1 MRRMLLLA
9 GVALMLASGARAADK
24 AELGCIAETY
34 TAEQRGQI
42 DALLPRVN
50 LLSGGADPAVDELG
64 IVIATTAAECS
75 ETFSWNE
82 AQLETAF
89 LYEFGRAAELAIRRH
104 GPLSASDIAKVDAA
118 LGKGDRTTLWNA
130 LEAQV
135 ASGMAG
141 DTETVEPGAALVFGA
156 FMMETG
162 VNLDGDMP
170 EQVGAFLATKAM
182 QRMSARDFS
191 DQ

>member
-1 MRRMLLLA
+1 MRRMLLLVGA
-9 GVALMLASGARAADK
+9 ALMLASSARAADK

-42 DALLPRVN
+42 DELLPRFDM
-50 LLSGGADPAVDELG
+50 LGDGANPAVDEIG
-64 IVIATTAAECS
+64 TVIAAAAAECS
-75 ETFSWNE
+75 ETLSWNE
-82 AQLETAF
+82 TQLETAF

-118 LGKGDRTTLWNA
+118 LAKGDRTALWNA

-162 VNLDGDMP
+162 VSLDGDMP
-170 EQVGAFLATKAM
+170 EQLGAFLATKAM
-182 QRMSARDFS
+182 QRVSARDFS